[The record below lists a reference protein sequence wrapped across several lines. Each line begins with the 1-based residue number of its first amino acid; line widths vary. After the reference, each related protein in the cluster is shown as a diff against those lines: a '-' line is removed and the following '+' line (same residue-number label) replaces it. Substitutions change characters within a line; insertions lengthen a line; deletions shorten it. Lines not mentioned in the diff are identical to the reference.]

1 MCPPWEVRPH
11 EHYVGAE
18 VGVVVVVDAA
28 MVVIDLLA
36 ARRLSYDCCR
46 HVGRVPSCDLF
57 DAMAST
63 LRSR

>member
-1 MCPPWEVRPH
+1 MGHDRK
-11 EHYVGAE
+11 A
-18 VGVVVVVDAA
+18 VVVVVDAA

-36 ARRLSYDCCR
+36 SYDCCR
-46 HVGRVPSCDLF
+46 HLGRVPSGDLL